1 MHEEILNIIFHQGNT
16 HQNHEFTP
24 TRMAVIKK
32 IITTV
37 DEDVEKLEHSC
48 LVGGNIK
55 WCSHFGKLPDGQ
67 MVKHRVT
74 I

>member
-1 MHEEILNIIFHQGNT
+1 
-16 HQNHEFTP
+16 
-24 TRMAVIKK
+24 MAVIKK